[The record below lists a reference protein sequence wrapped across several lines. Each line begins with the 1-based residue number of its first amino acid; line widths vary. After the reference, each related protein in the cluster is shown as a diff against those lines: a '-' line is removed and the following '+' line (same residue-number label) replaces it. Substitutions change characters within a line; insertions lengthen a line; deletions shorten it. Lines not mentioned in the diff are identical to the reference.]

1 MKNDRA
7 LADMLAELDAELA
20 ARADAWPAARE
31 ILTRVEGRS
40 PGSVQRLAAEQQ
52 LRALNCRAA
61 QYVL

>member
-20 ARADAWPAARE
+20 TRADAWPAAKQ
-31 ILTRVEGRS
+31 ILTRIEERS
-40 PGSVQRLAAEQQ
+40 PGAIQRLAAEQQ
-52 LRALNCRAA
+52 LRALNCGSA